1 MSTLK
6 NAPPCALGGHLFLDA
21 LLGWF
26 YCLPPS
32 WVGWLVCVNVI
43 SKQQPCV
50 MVPADPPGPTAAL
63 ATDQSLIKW
72 HVPCMRGPLLI
83 STGNLRWPM
92 SKELSK

>member
-1 MSTLK
+1 
-6 NAPPCALGGHLFLDA
+6 
-21 LLGWF
+21 
-26 YCLPPS
+26 
-32 WVGWLVCVNVI
+32 
-43 SKQQPCV
+43 